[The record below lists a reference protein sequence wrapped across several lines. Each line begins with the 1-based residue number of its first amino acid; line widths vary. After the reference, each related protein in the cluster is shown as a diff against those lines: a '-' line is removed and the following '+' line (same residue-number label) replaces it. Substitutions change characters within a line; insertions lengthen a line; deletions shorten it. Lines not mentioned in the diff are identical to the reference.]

1 LWLANDLRGLGQ
13 TDGQSGFER
22 KVLFYLVVA
31 MGVVIGA
38 IMGLTGAGGGIL
50 AVPVLVG
57 TLGWTMQKAAPVALI
72 AVASGAAVGAMDGF
86 RLGLVRY
93 KAATLM
99 ALCGIPMTRI
109 GQGWAHE
116 LPHDWLLGGFGLL
129 MLLISVRFLKMSNV
143 TYAEQNPNSLRLARI
158 NGETGKFIWTPLTA
172 LVLAAVG
179 SLTGMMTGLL
189 GVGGGFL
196 IVPLM
201 RRFTE
206 LSMQGIVATSLFV
219 ITLVSGGGVINALA
233 SGAQVPMM
241 ETIGFVAAMVSGM
254 LVGRKVTR
262 RLQPHHIQTGFGLLL
277 IAVGCFMLW
286 KAWHE

>member
-1 LWLANDLRGLGQ
+1 
-13 TDGQSGFER
+13 
-22 KVLFYLVVA
+22 
-31 MGVVIGA
+31 
-38 IMGLTGAGGGIL
+38 MGLTGAGGGIL

-72 AVASGAAVGAMDGF
+72 AVASGAAVGAIDGF

-99 ALCGIPMTRI
+99 AICGIPLTRI
-109 GQGWAHE
+109 GQDWAHE
-116 LPHDWLLGGFGLL
+116 LPQVGLLGGFGVL
-129 MLLISVRFLKMSNV
+129 MLVISARFLKMSDSSF
-143 TYAEQNPNSLRLARI
+143 EQQNPNSLRMARI

-241 ETIGFVAAMVSGM
+241 ETLGFVAAMVSGM
-254 LVGRKVTR
+254 LAGRKVSR
-262 RLQPHHIQTGFGLLL
+262 HLQPHHIQTGFGLLV
-277 IAVGCFMLW
+277 IAVGFFMLW
-286 KAWHE
+286 KAWHA